1 VPVPQALREVYG
13 FGPEEVE
20 ARLLAATGRG

>member
-1 VPVPQALREVYG
+1 VPEALREAFG

-20 ARLLAATGRG
+20 ARLLAMGGKS